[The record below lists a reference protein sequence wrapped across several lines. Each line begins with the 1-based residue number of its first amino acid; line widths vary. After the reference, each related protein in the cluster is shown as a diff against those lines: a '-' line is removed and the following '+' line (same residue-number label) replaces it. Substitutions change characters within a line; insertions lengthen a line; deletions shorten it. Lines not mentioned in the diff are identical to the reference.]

1 MGTLANHDNMTPTSR
16 NSKVRTSVSSSKV
29 SSASKHH
36 KESVPSR
43 GGNRSYAGAGSS
55 RIPSHR
61 NTHDLP

>member
-1 MGTLANHDNMTPTSR
+1 MGILSRHATMIPTTR
-16 NSKVRTSVSSSKV
+16 GSKVRTTVSSGKV

-36 KESVPSR
+36 KENVPSR
-43 GGNRSYAGAGSS
+43 GGNRSKATMGSG